1 MKEKYTEILK
11 LKELLE
17 KAGIPF
23 VFRRQ
28 FDGYTIKYGDGA
40 CSVIEH
46 SGSYGADEN
55 LLEIMGLTT
64 KKERKNGAVLGYLTA
79 DNVFKR
85 IRKHY
90 RNAPHEYGSH
100 GAKKGGVKVFA
111 LLLNYSINR
120 ILVNR
125 E

>member
-1 MKEKYTEILK
+1 MKEKYTEILR
-11 LKELLE
+11 LKEMLE

-28 FDGYTIKYGDGA
+28 FDGYTIKYGDIV

-46 SGSYGADEN
+46 FGSYGADEN

-64 KKERKNGAVLGYLTA
+64 KKERKDNTVLGYLTA

-90 RNAPHEYGSH
+90 RNAPHEEGRT
-100 GAKKGGVKVFA
+100 GLKGGVKVDCFA
-111 LLLNYSINR
+111 PQL
-120 ILVNR
+120 
-125 E
+125 